1 MMEELPLARKMI
13 NNVQQDATYKLQ
25 DLIEG
30 YSPIT
35 KIIAI
40 AAIKSNIDALL
51 MSLDDNTR
59 DLINSLVMRTEVVIL
74 PSAFDPRKQE
84 EQK

>member
-1 MMEELPLARKMI
+1 MIEELAHKMI
-13 NNVQQDATYKLQ
+13 NDVQQDVTYKLQ

-30 YSPIT
+30 YSPIK

-51 MSLDDNTR
+51 TSLDENQREIID
-59 DLINSLVMRTEVVIL
+59 DLVRRTEVVIL